1 MSELFFSEKHYA
13 LQEDLREFLLKELEP
28 IKKDISNQKKIPLT
42 LIKNLGKKGLFG
54 PLIPEKYDGTELG
67 MVAHCLI
74 TEEISRV
81 NVAVSVT

>member
-54 PLIPEKYDGTELG
+54 W
-67 MVAHCLI
+67 
-74 TEEISRV
+74 EIRFRRKDEY
-81 NVAVSVT
+81 A